1 MAGGFIFNI
10 QRYAIHDG
18 PGIRTTVFLKGCPL
32 NCIWCHNPEGISPN
46 LQHIKR
52 YRLLNGCR
60 EWVEETVGRNIE
72 ASEVLEIVGQDQIFY
87 EESGGGVTFSGGE
100 PLQQPDFL
108 LEMLNLCKKACIHTA
123 VDTSGYAPKEVFL
136 KVAANTDLLLFD
148 IKTTDPLRHN
158 EFAGAGNE
166 HILENLRALNGN
178 GPSVHIRIPV
188 IPGFNNNRE
197 EMEEI
202 CKILLTVKAK
212 IEIINLL
219 PYHTFGRNKYE
230 GLGLQEPPAFEPETT
245 SVQMKEFLGVFEI
258 AGFLVKMGS

>member
-1 MAGGFIFNI
+1 MAGGFILNI

-46 LQHIKR
+46 LQHVKR

-60 EWVEETVGRNIE
+60 EWVEETVGRNID
-72 ASEVLEIVGQDQIFY
+72 ASEVLEIVCQDLIFY

-108 LEMLNLCKKACIHTA
+108 LEMLNLCKQACIRTA
-123 VDTSGYAPKEVFL
+123 VDTSGHAPTEVFL

-148 IKTTDPLRHN
+148 IKTTDTLRHN

-166 HILENLRALNGN
+166 LILENLRALNGN
-178 GPSVHIRIPV
+178 GPLVHIRIPV

-197 EMEEI
+197 DMEEI
-202 CKILLTVKAK
+202 CKILLPVRAR
-212 IEIINLL
+212 IELINLL
-219 PYHTFGRNKYE
+219 PYHCFGKNKYE
-230 GLGLQEPPAFEPETT
+230 GLGLPEPPVFKSEATP
-245 SVQMKEFLGVFEI
+245 VQMKELLGVFEKAEFI
-258 AGFLVKMGS
+258 VKMGG